1 MKLIQ
6 VPLLLIIALA
16 LLRTIQRFRQGRM
29 RHVDLL
35 AWVAL
40 WIAGG
45 LVVLFPEQS
54 NALAH
59 AFGVTRGADLV
70 LYVGVVVLFYFVLQA
85 HVRIEWLKSD
95 ITRLTR
101 RLALTEFA
109 DSQHA
114 NGDGSPAARD
124 AAPRPGERVPGGG
137 DARPGR

>member
-16 LLRTIQRFRQGRM
+16 LLRTVQRFRQGRV
-29 RHVDLL
+29 RPIDLL
-35 AWVAL
+35 AWVVL
-40 WIAGG
+40 WVAGG
-45 LVVLFPEQS
+45 LVVLLPEKA
-54 NALAH
+54 NELAH

-109 DSQHA
+109 DGQSG
-114 NGDGSPAARD
+114 NGDGPPAARGT
-124 AAPRPGERVPGGG
+124 APERGERVPGGA

>member
-16 LLRTIQRFRQGRM
+16 LLRTVQRFREGRV
-29 RHVDLL
+29 RPVDLI

-40 WIAGG
+40 WVAGG
-45 LVVLFPEQS
+45 LVVLLPERA
-54 NALAH
+54 NELAH

-95 ITRLTR
+95 ITKLTR
-101 RLALTEFA
+101 KLALAELANTV
-109 DSQHA
+109 HA
-114 NGDGSPAARD
+114 NGDGAPAGRRT
-124 AAPRPGERVPGGG
+124 APEPGVPGTADAEWGG
-137 DARPGR
+137 S